1 MSNNFKE
8 TVSELIER
16 LSNLDNELETL
27 REDRKELFKEFKER
41 LDTGAFKAALQIYKI
56 RNKTN
61 DQHTLEEVL
70 NILDTAV

>member
-1 MSNNFKE
+1 MSKDFKD
-8 TVSELIER
+8 TVTELLDR
-16 LSNLDNELETL
+16 LSNLDNEIATL
-27 REDRKELFKEFKER
+27 RDDRKELFAEFKTR
-41 LDTGAFKAALQIYKI
+41 LDTTAFKSAIQIYKI